1 MRILYTPVGD
11 TDPIRGCY
19 DGGMLHIVR
28 HYNPDMAI
36 LVLSKD
42 MEQKEAANHRFTKA
56 LKHVKVDLDIKLIHT
71 GLEDVHRIDT
81 LQPFVDHFYEML
93 SNYPDAE
100 ILINLSSGTPQMK
113 LIMSYLSVEHDAVRG
128 IQVDSPQRG
137 SNRSEAAVHDDEDI
151 DIVIENN
158 FDDQDDSENRC
169 HEPQMGYIKRN
180 NIKQTLHTLISSY
193 KYKEAISSYHSYKR
207 TFEDGVPN
215 DVLPLL
221 EHAQLRLGLDY
232 DGALQKSRKVGTV
245 SLSSSFTDK
254 KLRKLYEFLMLMEVR
269 LKQGQIEDF
278 VLKTT
283 PFMYELMRYYFTK
296 EFDVNWRQ
304 VEKKTSMG
312 PLIDMV
318 AFESQY
324 PKLYTSWRNNRRP
337 SQVQDIQLSLYHMLY
352 MLEEQDTVDGS
363 LLKQLKEIRS
373 IEQKIRNKIAHEV
386 VVFTEQDIC
395 SAVDIQS
402 LQSFLHQIKDV
413 FFIITGQAKQNKL
426 IYDTINT
433 YVLDQIQ

>member
-36 LVLSKD
+36 LILSKD
-42 MEQKEAANHRFTKA
+42 MEQKEESNRRFSKA
-56 LKHVKVDLDIKLIHT
+56 LKHVKADLDIKLICT

-93 SNYPDAE
+93 SEYPDAE

-128 IQVDSPQRG
+128 IQVDSPQGG
-137 SNRSEAAVHDDEDI
+137 SNRSEPAVNDDKNIE
-151 DIVIENN
+151 IVIENN
-158 FDDQDDSENRC
+158 FDDQGDTENRC

-180 NIKQTLHTLISSY
+180 NLKQSRHTLINSY
-193 KYKEAISSYHSYKR
+193 KYKEAISLYHGYKR
-207 TFEDGVPN
+207 TFKDGVVI

-232 DGALQKSRKVGTV
+232 NGALQKSRKVG
-245 SLSSSFTDK
+245 SINLSSIFTDK
-254 KLRKLYEFLMLMEVR
+254 VLRKLHEFLMLMEVR

-278 VLKTT
+278 ILKTT

-296 EFDVNWRQ
+296 EFHVNWRQ

-312 PLIDMV
+312 ISLDMV

-324 PKLYTSWRNNRRP
+324 PKLYTSWKSNTNKPYR
-337 SQVQDIQLSLYHMLY
+337 QELQLSFYHMLH
-352 MLEEQDTVDGS
+352 MLEDQDTVDTS
-363 LLKQLKEIRS
+363 LLKQLKEIRR
-373 IEQKIRNKIAHEV
+373 IEKKFAIKWLMRLLYLQNKIFV
-386 VVFTEQDIC
+386 VLQRFNHCNLSYIRLRM
-395 SAVDIQS
+395 SS
-402 LQSFLHQIKDV
+402 LLLLDK
-413 FFIITGQAKQNKL
+413 KNR
-426 IYDTINT
+426 IN
-433 YVLDQIQ
+433 